1 MYRFGTVYLL
11 YRELYVGELCVA
23 GLWLLEAELADGR
36 SRELLSELW
45 LLVRAVVVCPL

>member
-23 GLWLLEAELADGR
+23 ELWLLVLADGR

>member
-11 YRELYVGELCVA
+11 YRELYAVELCVGEL
-23 GLWLLEAELADGR
+23 WLLELADGR

>member
-11 YRELYVGELCVA
+11 YRELYVVELCV
-23 GLWLLEAELADGR
+23 GVLWLLELADGR

-45 LLVRAVVVCPL
+45 LLVGAVVVCPL

>member
-1 MYRFGTVYLL
+1 MYLL
-11 YRELYVGELCVA
+11 YRELYVVELCVGELCV
-23 GLWLLEAELADGR
+23 GELWLLELADGR